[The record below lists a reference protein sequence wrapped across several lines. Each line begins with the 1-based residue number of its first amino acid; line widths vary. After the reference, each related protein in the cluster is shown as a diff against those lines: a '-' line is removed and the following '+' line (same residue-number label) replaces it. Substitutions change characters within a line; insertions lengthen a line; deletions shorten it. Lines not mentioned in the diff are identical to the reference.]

1 MKKLYTILMVFFV
14 AFLFS
19 NISYSQSIKMN
30 EIFARG
36 VAGNLDWIE
45 IYNSSSAAINIGGY
59 KIYDSG
65 GFNGTKPK
73 KLFPT
78 GTIVP
83 GYGYTVIITDTNSFV
98 GDSSAFGLSNGGEW
112 VWLED
117 SLGVVI
123 DSILYG
129 ATATVNESYG
139 RAPDGGP
146 WKLLSTI
153 TRGKSNV
160 ILTQVLLPQYMQGLN
175 GTNNNRTPYVFR
187 VKIDNLLSNTT
198 YRFINQIITS
208 ADGSTTSGAG
218 NVFFVN
224 ANIDSPF
231 VRTTGPSFTDPGPYG
246 TLTTD
251 STGSYTGWFIS
262 EPTGNARFTP
272 GNNVFMRIRFNDG
285 ATGTTAVHWATTSD
299 SVKVINYGTTSDATL
314 GTGIYGRSFASP
326 KDFIFLYD
334 NVDGTGRP
342 LASSVVELDGIDLSV
357 ITSFPL
363 FYRDSVDQ
371 FVGAWGSIVP
381 NILANGVRRVERRL
395 FADGSIFALVG
406 TDDDGVWPSGANTVN
421 PLGGLTAIRIESSD
435 APVPVEL
442 TSFSARVID
451 NEIELNWITE
461 TETNNMGFEIQR
473 KELNEFTT
481 IGYVEGKINSTTR
494 QNYSYIDA
502 GVVSGKYI
510 YRLKQIDL
518 DGTANYS
525 NTIEVDLSTPLDFS
539 ISQNYPNPFNPSTSI
554 NYSLP
559 SESNVKITVYN
570 LIGEVVKELVNSTQL
585 SGYHSATFN
594 ASDLSSGIYFYAISA
609 SSIDGQNEFNSV
621 RKMTLLK

>member
-1 MKKLYTILMVFFV
+1 MKKLFTILIVFFV
-14 AFLFS
+14 AILFS
-19 NISYSQSIKMN
+19 NISYSQNIKMN

-45 IYNSSSAAINIGGY
+45 IYNSSSAPINIGSY

-65 GFNGTKPK
+65 GQSGIKSK

-78 GTIVP
+78 GTIIP
-83 GYGYTVIITDTNSFV
+83 GYGYTVIITDTASFV
-98 GDSSAFGLSNGGEW
+98 GDTSGFGLSSSGET

-117 SLGVVI
+117 SLGTVI
-123 DSILYG
+123 DSIAFP
-129 ATATVNESYG
+129 ATTVTQSYG

-160 ILTQVLLPQYMQGLN
+160 ILTQILLPQYIQGLN

-198 YRFINQIITS
+198 YRFINQIISS
-208 ADGSTTSGAG
+208 ADGATTSGAG

-224 ANIDSPF
+224 TNVDSPF
-231 VRTTGPSFTDPGPYG
+231 VRTTSPSFTDPGPYG

-251 STGSYTGWFIS
+251 ATGSYTGWFIS
-262 EPTGNARFTP
+262 EPTSNARFTP
-272 GNNVFMRIRFNDG
+272 GNNLFMRIRMNDG

-299 SVKVINYGTTSDATL
+299 SVKVINYGITSDATL

-342 LASSVVELDGIDLSV
+342 LAGAIAEIDGINLKV
-357 ITSFPL
+357 ITSVAS
-363 FYRDSVDQ
+363 FYRDFVDT
-371 FVGAWGSIVP
+371 VDGAWGTIIP
-381 NILANGVRRVERRL
+381 NQLANGVRRVERRL
-395 FADGSIFALVG
+395 FADGSIFPIIG
-406 TDDDGVWPSGANTVN
+406 TDADGVWPSGANTVN
-421 PLGGLTAIRIESSD
+421 PLGGLTPIRIESTD

-442 TSFSARVID
+442 SSFSASVVD
-451 NEIELNWITE
+451 NKVQLSWITE

-473 KELNEFTT
+473 KDVNEYTT
-481 IGYVEGKINSTTR
+481 VGFVEGKINSTTR
-494 QNYSYIDA
+494 QNYSYLDA
-502 GVVSGKYI
+502 GIVSGKYI

-518 DGTANYS
+518 DGTSHYS
-525 NTIEVDLSTPLDFS
+525 NTIEVDLSKPVDFTL
-539 ISQNYPNPFNPSTSI
+539 SQNYPNPFNPSTTI

-559 SESNVKITVYN
+559 FESNVKITIFN
-570 LIGEVVKELVNSTQL
+570 LLGEVVKELINSGQQ
-585 SGYHSATFN
+585 SGYHSVSFN
-594 ASDLSSGIYFYAISA
+594 AIDLSSGIYFYAISA
-609 SSIDGQNEFNSV
+609 SSIDGQQKFDSV

>member
-1 MKKLYTILMVFFV
+1 MKKLFTILIVFFV

-19 NISYSQSIKMN
+19 KISYSQNIKMN

-36 VAGNLDWIE
+36 VSGNLDWIE

-65 GFNGTKPK
+65 GHNGTKPK
-73 KLFPT
+73 KLFLT
-78 GTIVP
+78 GTTIP
-83 GYGYTVIITDTNSFV
+83 GYGYTVIITDTADFP
-98 GDSSAFGLSNGGEW
+98 GDLSGFGLSSSGET

-117 SLGVVI
+117 SLGTVI
-123 DSILYG
+123 DTIAFP
-129 ATATVNESYG
+129 ATALTQSYG

-153 TRGKSNV
+153 TRAKSNV
-160 ILTQVLLPQYMQGLN
+160 VLTEILLPQYIQGLN
-175 GTNNNRTPYVFR
+175 GTNNNRVPYVFR
-187 VKIDNLLSNTT
+187 VKLDNLLSNTT
-198 YRFINQIITS
+198 YRFINQVVI
-208 ADGSTTSGAG
+208 STNAATNSGAG

-224 ANIDSPF
+224 ASVDSPF
-231 VRTTGPSFTDPGPYG
+231 VRTSSPDMNAGPYG

-251 STGSYTGWFIS
+251 DAGSYTGWFIT
-262 EPTGNARFTP
+262 EPTGNATRFIP
-272 GNNVFMRIRFNDG
+272 GNYIFMRIRLNDG

-299 SVKVINYGTTSDATL
+299 SIKVINFGNTSDATL
-314 GTGIYGRSFASP
+314 GTGIYGNSFAEP

-342 LASSVVELDGIDLSV
+342 LTSAIVELDGINLKVVTSV
-357 ITSFPL
+357 AS
-363 FYRDSVDQ
+363 FYRDFVDT
-371 FVGAWGSIVP
+371 VDGAWGTIIP
-381 NILANGVRRVERRL
+381 NQLANGVRRVERRL
-395 FADGSIFALVG
+395 FADGSIFPLVA
-406 TDDDGVWPSGANTVN
+406 TDEDGLWPSGANTIN
-421 PLGGLTAIRIESSD
+421 PLGGLTAIRIESTD

-442 TSFSARVID
+442 TSFSASVAD
-451 NEIELNWITE
+451 NAVALSWITE

-473 KELNEFTT
+473 KDIDDFTT

-494 QNYSYIDA
+494 QNYSYVDE

-518 DGTANYS
+518 DGTS
-525 NTIEVDLSTPLDFS
+525 NFSNSIEVDLTAPIDFAL
-539 ISQNYPNPFNPSTSI
+539 SQNYPNPFNPSTTI

-559 SESNVKITVYN
+559 FESNVKIIVYN
-570 LIGEVVKELVNSTQL
+570 LVGEVVKEIVNSSQQT
-585 SGYHSATFN
+585 GYHSVTFN
-594 ASDLSSGIYFYAISA
+594 GVDFSSGIYFYSISA
-609 SSIDGQNEFNSV
+609 SSIDGQQNFNTV

>member
-1 MKKLYTILMVFFV
+1 MKKLFTILIICFV
-14 AFLFS
+14 AILFS
-19 NISYSQSIKMN
+19 EISYSQNIKMN
-30 EIFARG
+30 EIFPRG
-36 VAGNLDWIE
+36 SAGNLDWIE
-45 IYNSSSAAINIGGY
+45 IYNSSSAPINIGGY
-59 KIYDSG
+59 KIYDIGGQSG
-65 GFNGTKPK
+65 IKSK

-78 GTIVP
+78 GTIIP
-83 GYGYTVIITDTNSFV
+83 GYGYTVIITDTASFV
-98 GDSSAFGLSNGGEW
+98 GDTSGFGLSNGGEW

-123 DSILYG
+123 DSILFG

-146 WKLLSTI
+146 WKLLSTK
-153 TRGKSNV
+153 TRGKSNI
-160 ILTQVLLPQYMQGLN
+160 ILTQILLPQYIQGLN

-198 YRFINQIITS
+198 YRFINQVIIST
-208 ADGSTTSGAG
+208 DGATTSGAG

-224 ANIDSPF
+224 ANVDSPF
-231 VRTTGPSFTDPGPYG
+231 VRTSSPDMNAGPYG

-251 STGSYTGWFIS
+251 ATGSYTGWFIT
-262 EPTGNARFTP
+262 EPTGNATRFIP
-272 GNNVFMRIRFNDG
+272 GNYIFMRIRMNDG
-285 ATGTTAVHWATTSD
+285 ATGTAAVHWATTSD

-314 GTGIYGRSFASP
+314 GTGIYGRSFANP

-342 LASSVVELDGIDLSV
+342 LSSSIVEIDGINLSVVTSV
-357 ITSFPL
+357 AQ

-371 FVGAWGSIVP
+371 FSGTWGSIIP

-395 FADGSIFALVG
+395 FADGSIFLLVG
-406 TDDDGVWPSGANTVN
+406 TDADGVWPSGANTVN

-442 TSFSARVID
+442 SSFSARVVE
-451 NEIELNWITE
+451 NTVNLSWITE
-461 TETNNMGFEIQR
+461 TETNNMGFEVQR
-473 KELNEFTT
+473 KDVNEFTT
-481 IGYVEGKINSTTR
+481 VGFVEGKINSTTK
-494 QNYSYIDA
+494 QNYSYIDV
-502 GVVSGKYI
+502 GIVSGKYI

-518 DGTANYS
+518 DGTSNYS
-525 NTIEVDLSTPLDFS
+525 NTIEVDLSKPVDFTL
-539 ISQNYPNPFNPSTSI
+539 SQNYPNPFNPSTTI

-559 SESNVKITVYN
+559 FESNVKITIFN
-570 LIGEVVKELVNSTQL
+570 SLGEVVKELVNSSQQ
-585 SGYHSATFN
+585 SGYHSVSFKA
-594 ASDLSSGIYFYAISA
+594 ADISSGIYFYVISA
-609 SSIDGQNEFNSV
+609 SSIDRQNEFNSV